1 MNSLFQLDIPK
12 RNVLCHHGE
21 ERLLPGMEYYSL
33 IADDENAKII
43 RRDYCQAC
51 WHVVSVNQHLSNSH
65 GYWQSKIEPK
75 CEIKVIQSKTLRALV
90 LLRQLLNQEDRN
102 EGELFV
108 LSLFLA
114 RARQLIFRKEIVQA
128 GIKYYLYEM
137 NHQDEFLTIKK
148 IELTSDEI
156 RILQQVLSE
165 KLQA

>member
-33 IADDENAKII
+33 ITDDENAKII
-43 RRDYCQAC
+43 RRDYCLAC
-51 WHVVSVNQHLSNSH
+51 WQAVAINQDISNSH

-75 CEIKVIQSKTLRALV
+75 CEIKIVQSKTLRALA
-90 LLRQLLNQEDRN
+90 LLNQEDRN

-114 RARQLIFRKEIVQA
+114 RARQLILRKEIVQA
-128 GIKYYLYEM
+128 GIKYYLFERS
-137 NHQDEFLTIKK
+137 HQDEFLTIKK
-148 IELTSDEI
+148 VELTSDEI
-156 RILQQVLSE
+156 RLLQQVLSE